1 MNLSVIHSFVRRVS
15 GVGRWASPC
24 RKKTWPATG
33 RPTPYVL
40 CPTAPHHGIV
50 RVLLMLP
57 ALLLALAF
65 SPSPAQVRVDDQRDQ
80 IAGLLIELEQARQL
94 RDLVLAR
101 RWDDKQ
107 RDTEARE
114 QFNREYDE
122 LKSALELKN
131 QEADRLHAEIQHF
144 LRDAEEAQ
152 AQAEGERVRF
162 LNLSSILRDKARG
175 LAEPIER
182 EFPARVPER
191 LQALNRVL
199 QEADTQ
205 RDSPGDILASLVD
218 FLRGELELGREISL
232 ERRGFVRANSEP
244 GEGWF
249 LRLGMVTA
257 AYKDELSGQSG
268 LLLKNP
274 AGQFLTPFGWR
285 EELPGDAASALDRA
299 LTVLEKQSGDVVL
312 LPVDVLLTQNLSK
325 VYTQASDK
333 GFFEAVVDLLK
344 TGGVFM
350 VPLVLVLLLSILLFA
365 RKFVQL
371 RRVRAG
377 MEHYEDAAARS
388 ERGDTAGVRAL
399 HARHP
404 HNLVLR
410 VLEAIGAR
418 RAAGR
423 VHSEKAVREIMMLEV
438 PRLERGLTTLAVLAA
453 AAPMLGLLGTISGL
467 IAMFQVITDLGVND
481 PKLLAGGIGEALVT
495 TEAGLLIAIPVLLG
509 HNFLANRVD
518 DMVAETEYHAAKTL
532 NNLWPGG

>member
-1 MNLSVIHSFVRRVS
+1 M
-15 GVGRWASPC
+15 A
-24 RKKTWPATG
+24 
-33 RPTPYVL
+33 
-40 CPTAPHHGIV
+40 
-50 RVLLMLP
+50 
-57 ALLLALAF
+57 AF
-65 SPSPAQVRVDDQRDQ
+65 MAFAVETSAQVRVDDQRDQ
-80 IAGLLIELEQARQL
+80 IAGLQIELEQARQL

-114 QFNREYDE
+114 RFNREYDE
-122 LKSALELKN
+122 LKSALELRI
-131 QEADRLHAEIQHF
+131 QEAERLHAEIQQH

-152 AQAEGERVRF
+152 ARAESERVRF
-162 LNLSSILRDKARG
+162 LNLSTILRDKARS
-175 LAEPIER
+175 LSDPIER
-182 EFPARVPER
+182 GFPARVPER
-191 LQALNRVL
+191 VQALNRVL
-199 QEADTQ
+199 QNADTR
-205 RDSPGDILASLVD
+205 RDAPGEILSGLMG
-218 FLRGELELGREISL
+218 FLRAELALGREISL
-232 ERRGFVRANSEP
+232 ERRGFIRSNSEP

-249 LRLGMVTA
+249 LRVGMITA
-257 AYKDELSGQSG
+257 AYKDDLSGRNG

-285 EELPGDAASALDRA
+285 EELPGDVSSALARA
-299 LTVLEKQSGDVVL
+299 MTTLEKESGEAVL

-333 GFFEAVVDLLK
+333 GFWETVVDLVK

-350 VPLVLVLLLSILLFA
+350 VPLIIVFFLAIALFI
-365 RKFVQL
+365 RKFIQI
-371 RRVRAG
+371 RRVRKG
-377 MEHYEDAAARS
+377 MEHYEAATAKA
-388 ERGDTAGVRAL
+388 ERGDAAGLRAL
-399 HARHP
+399 HTQHP

-410 VLEAIGAR
+410 VLDAIGAR
-418 RAAGR
+418 REAGR

-495 TEAGLLIAIPVLLG
+495 TEAGLLIAIPVLLA

-518 DMVAETEYHAAKTL
+518 DMVAEAEYHAARTL
-532 NNLWPGG
+532 NNVWPGG